1 MKLFRKERQFQARG
15 PEESRPHIV
24 VGITSP
30 QTCLVLGGRLLA
42 LRDAGFQVTL
52 VASPGE
58 MLDRIGKSEGV
69 ETAAIPMARRMALV
83 PDFVSLV
90 RLWFL
95 LIRLRPDV
103 VEFSTPKAGLLG
115 MLAAVLARVPRR
127 IYILRGLKL
136 ESSSG
141 LKRRILLGAERLAA
155 ACAQGVV
162 CVSPSLRGKALAL
175 GLARADKLQVLGSG
189 SSKGVGVRHFQP
201 GRSDVRRRFGL
212 PEDAAVIGFV
222 GRLTNDKGIPALIE
236 AFERVLQ
243 TMPQSH
249 LLLVGWFDLSDDKL
263 DSRVRDRITR
273 HPRIVCTGFVDDV
286 APYYRAMD
294 LLILPTQ
301 REGFPNVVLEASA
314 TGIPVIT
321 TLSTGAS
328 DSVVN
333 GDTCLLVPGDPRSIS
348 AATLGLLLDPA
359 QRRRMGEAGRARA
372 REQFLDQH
380 IYSLTTAFYK
390 DMLRTGVN
398 QNPRAEIPM
407 DLAASSRSPAA

>member
-1 MKLFRKERQFQARG
+1 
-15 PEESRPHIV
+15 
-24 VGITSP
+24 
-30 QTCLVLGGRLLA
+30 
-42 LRDAGFQVTL
+42 
-52 VASPGE
+52 
-58 MLDRIGKSEGV
+58 
-69 ETAAIPMARRMALV
+69 
-83 PDFVSLV
+83 V
-90 RLWFL
+90 R
-95 LIRLRPDV
+95 
-103 VEFSTPKAGLLG
+103 
-115 MLAAVLARVPRR
+115 
-127 IYILRGLKL
+127 
-136 ESSSG
+136 
-141 LKRRILLGAERLAA
+141 
-155 ACAQGVV
+155 
-162 CVSPSLRGKALAL
+162 AL
-175 GLARADKLQVLGSG
+175 GIAPDHKLQVLGSG
-189 SSKGVGVRHFQP
+189 SSKGVDVRHFHP
-201 GRSDVRRRFGL
+201 GRSDVRQQFGV
-212 PEDAAVIGFV
+212 PSDAKVIGFV
-222 GRLTNDKGIPALIE
+222 GRLTHDKGIPALID
-236 AFERVLQ
+236 AFDRILQ
-243 TMPQSH
+243 VVPHSH

-263 DSRVRDRITR
+263 DSKVRDRITR

-333 GDTCLLVPGDPRSIS
+333 NETGLLVPGDPRSIS

-390 DMLRTGVN
+390 DMIRTSVN
-398 QNPRAEIPM
+398 QTPGAEIPM